1 MPSVVSSMLLAL
13 GQLADP
19 RMLRILVKSV
29 AVTVVLAVGIA
40 WGGWL
45 GIDCALGRAGLDEA
59 LFDGAGLLRQAAA
72 LVLTLVGLWLVWR
85 IVAMAVI
92 GFFADEVVH
101 AVEARHYPEA
111 AARARD
117 LPVAEQFSTSLRSAL
132 RALGINL
139 VALPV
144 ALALLFTGVGPALV
158 FFLVN
163 TVLIGRELEEMV
175 WLRHRRNAADLAP
188 VARGERFL
196 LGGAVTALLSLPF
209 VNFIAPIL
217 GAAASTHLIHRK
229 GPARD
234 TA

>member
-1 MPSVVSSMLLAL
+1 MPSVISSLLLAL
-13 GQLADP
+13 GQLAEP
-19 RMLRILVKSV
+19 RVLRILVKSV
-29 AVTVVLAVGIA
+29 AVTVVLVVAIA

-45 GIDCALGRAGLDEA
+45 AIDWGLDRAGFDEA
-59 LFDGAGLLRQAAA
+59 LFEGAGWLRQAAA
-72 LVLTLVGLWLVWR
+72 LGLTLVGLWLVWR

-92 GFFADEVVH
+92 GFFADEVVQ
-101 AVEARHYPEA
+101 AVEARHYPA
-111 AARARD
+111 AAGRARD
-117 LPVAEQFSTSLRSAL
+117 LPIAEQLSTSLRAAL

-144 ALALLFTGVGPALV
+144 ALALLFTGIGPALV

-163 TVLIGRELEEMV
+163 TVLVGRELEEMV
-175 WLRHRRNAADLAP
+175 WLRQRRNAADPAP
-188 VARGERFL
+188 VARGERLL

-229 GPARD
+229 GPAREM
-234 TA
+234 A